1 MKKPWPLQ
9 QRARAEPRLPPSS
22 DCNKASNTPPCQGNR
37 KEHKESCD
45 FHPNPATTSPPGPK
59 HGISRDTD
67 TMGYWWDAQT
77 STHIHSSDVPLPIPA
92 EMASWEASERPP
104 PLPPSARN
112 GAPTCTQPLSVEEQR
127 GALPPPARKASE
139 KVLEAW
145 VHTPAQQ
152 EGGALPCPW
161 GVSRSPQG
169 NLGFHTNRGG
179 TKQRHPS
186 SASSVSEETRR
197 NGKFQ

>member
-1 MKKPWPLQ
+1 MTVTRHPTPLPARETGRTTRKAATFIPTQQQQAPLAPNMVSAEILIPW
-9 QRARAEPRLPPSS
+9 
-22 DCNKASNTPPCQGNR
+22 
-37 KEHKESCD
+37 
-45 FHPNPATTSPPGPK
+45 
-59 HGISRDTD
+59 DTD
-67 TMGYWWDAQT
+67 GMPR
-77 STHIHSSDVPLPIPA
+77 PLPIFAAVMFLSPFLLRWHH
-92 EMASWEASERPP
+92 ERLVRGLHLCHLLLGMGRPP
-104 PLPPSARN
+104 VPNQCQWKSN
-112 GAPTCTQPLSVEEQR
+112 EE
-127 GALPPPARKASE
+127 LFPPPARKASE

>member
-1 MKKPWPLQ
+1 MV
-9 QRARAEPRLPPSS
+9 QRPGLSTPTQRL
-22 DCNKASNTPPCQGNR
+22 R
-37 KEHKESCD
+37 
-45 FHPNPATTSPPGPK
+45 PNFWLVNQDP
-59 HGISRDTD
+59 ISR
-67 TMGYWWDAQT
+67 
-77 STHIHSSDVPLPIPA
+77 L
-92 EMASWEASERPP
+92 SWQCQWKS
-104 PLPPSARN
+104 N
-112 GAPTCTQPLSVEEQR
+112 EE
-127 GALPPPARKASE
+127 LFPPPARKASE